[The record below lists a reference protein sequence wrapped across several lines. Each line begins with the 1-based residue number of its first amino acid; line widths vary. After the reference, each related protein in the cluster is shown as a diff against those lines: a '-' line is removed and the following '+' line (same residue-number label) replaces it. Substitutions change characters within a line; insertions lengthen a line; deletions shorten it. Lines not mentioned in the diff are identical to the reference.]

1 MCQALRR
8 RLDRTLES
16 ILVILMSGMV
26 LNVLWQIT
34 TRYLLGDP
42 SSVTEEIARFGL
54 IWLGMLGASYGFG
67 RKVHLSVGL
76 VDEFLDSRI
85 AKDHPLRIGLELV
98 SLGCVGIFAALILV
112 VGGSNLVS
120 LSSEFNQ
127 ASAALGVPLGA
138 VYSVLP
144 ISGAIV
150 LFYSGLQAI
159 ELSGRWRAWGGE
171 G

>member
-1 MCQALRR
+1 MGQALRR
-8 RLDRTLES
+8 RLDRILES

-76 VDEFLDSRI
+76 VDEFLGSRI
-85 AKDHPLRIGLELV
+85 EEDHPLRIGLEIV

-112 VGGSNLVS
+112 VGGFNLVS
-120 LSSEFNQ
+120 LSLEVNQ
-127 ASAALGVPLGA
+127 VSAALGIPLGA

-159 ELSGRWRAWGGE
+159 ELSGRRRAWGGE

>member
-1 MCQALRR
+1 MGQALRR
-8 RLDRTLES
+8 RLDGTLES

-42 SSVTEEIARFGL
+42 SSVTEEVARFGL

-85 AKDHPLRIGLELV
+85 AEDHLLRIGLKLV

-112 VGGSNLVS
+112 MGGFNLVS
-120 LSSEFNQ
+120 LSLDFNQ
-127 ASAALGVPLGA
+127 NSAALGVPLGA

-144 ISGAIV
+144 ISGVIV
-150 LFYSGLQAI
+150 LVYSGLQAI
-159 ELSGRWRAWGGE
+159 ELMGRRKDWGGE

>member
-1 MCQALRR
+1 MGQALRR
-8 RLDRTLES
+8 RLDGTLES

-42 SSVTEEIARFGL
+42 SSVTEEVARFGL

-85 AKDHPLRIGLELV
+85 AEDHLLRIGLKLV
-98 SLGCVGIFAALILV
+98 SLA
-112 VGGSNLVS
+112 
-120 LSSEFNQ
+120 
-127 ASAALGVPLGA
+127 
-138 VYSVLP
+138 
-144 ISGAIV
+144 
-150 LFYSGLQAI
+150 
-159 ELSGRWRAWGGE
+159 AWGSSRR
-171 G
+171 